1 MKRPRI
7 ARFRLANPLV
17 EALIGSEATLQC
29 RCGLLVTGV
38 LESITRD
45 EDTAVVVATFHGVQ
59 IPANELD
66 YLEVSL

>member
-1 MKRPRI
+1 MKGPRI
-7 ARFRLANPLV
+7 ARFRLGNPHVDALV
-17 EALIGSEATLQC
+17 GSEATLQR

-38 LESITRD
+38 LEVVIRVEGTA
-45 EDTAVVVATFHGVQ
+45 AVVVTFNGVQ